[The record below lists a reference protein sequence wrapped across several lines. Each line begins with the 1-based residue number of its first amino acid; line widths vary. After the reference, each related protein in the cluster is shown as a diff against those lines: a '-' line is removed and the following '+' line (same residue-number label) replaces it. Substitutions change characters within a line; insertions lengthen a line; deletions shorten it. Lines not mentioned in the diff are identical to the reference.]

1 MPIPQGI
8 CKAKDQAIESM
19 AAPAETIPSCGSEK
33 GKNRNV
39 AGKTEAEVR

>member
-1 MPIPQGI
+1 MP
-8 CKAKDQAIESM
+8 
-19 AAPAETIPSCGSEK
+19 APEETALFCGSEK